1 MYNLSSLPQK
11 IPLFPLTD
19 VLLLPH
25 SRLPLNIFEPRY
37 LTMLDDVMK
46 SDHRLIGMIQPL
58 PNQKNTGDPQVH
70 TVGCAGRL
78 TSFTETSD
86 RRYMIS
92 LTGVCRFHV
101 QQVNNGF
108 LPYATSDIAW
118 ENFSL
123 DLQPLQGEPAFDRPR
138 FLAVLERYLHVMD
151 LSTDWRNLKEAED
164 VMLINTMSMMCPFSA
179 EEKQALLEAQTVM
192 RRSETLITLMEFALR
207 GNAPTQGRLQ

>member
-11 IPLFPLTD
+11 IPLFPLSD
-19 VLLLPH
+19 ALLLPH

-46 SDHRLIGMIQPL
+46 SEHRLIGMIQPL
-58 PNQKNTGDPQVH
+58 PDQQATGDPQVH
-70 TVGCAGRL
+70 TIGCAGRL

-92 LTGVCRFHV
+92 LTGICRFHV
-101 QQVNNGF
+101 QQVHNGF
-108 LPYATSDIAW
+108 LPYATSDISW
-118 ENFSL
+118 DNFSI
-123 DLQPLQGEPAFDRPR
+123 DLQPIQPEPAFDRPR
-138 FLAVLERYLHVMD
+138 FLAVLERYLQVMD

-164 VMLINTMSMMCPFSA
+164 AMLINTLSMMCPFSP
-179 EEKQALLEAQTVM
+179 EEKQALLEMQTTM

-207 GNAPTQGRLQ
+207 ENTGSQGRLQ

>member
-1 MYNLSSLPQK
+1 MYSLSSLPEK
-11 IPLFPLTD
+11 IPLFPLND

-46 SDHRLIGMIQPL
+46 TDHRLIGMIQPL
-58 PNQKNTGDPQVH
+58 PNQERVGDPQVH

-101 QQVNNGF
+101 QRVNNGF

-118 ENFSL
+118 GNFGL
-123 DLQPLQGEPAFDRPR
+123 DLQPVQPEPAFDRER
-138 FLAVLERYLHVMD
+138 FLAVLERYLQVMD
-151 LSTDWRNLKEAED
+151 LSTDWRNLKDAED
-164 VMLINTMSMMCPFSA
+164 AMLINTMSMMCPFTP
-179 EEKQALLEAQTVM
+179 EEKQALLETQTVM

-207 GNAPTQGRLQ
+207 ENKTPTGRLQ

>member
-1 MYNLSSLPQK
+1 MYNLSSLPEK
-11 IPLFPLTD
+11 IPLFPLND

-46 SDHRLIGMIQPL
+46 TDHRLIGMIQPL
-58 PNQKNTGDPQVH
+58 PDQERVGDPAVH
-70 TVGCAGRL
+70 AVGCAGRL

-92 LTGVCRFHV
+92 LTGICRFHV
-101 QQVNNGF
+101 QEVNNGF

-118 ENFSL
+118 DNFSL
-123 DLQPLQGEPAFDRPR
+123 DLQPVQPEPAFDRER
-138 FLAVLERYLHVMD
+138 FLAVLERYLQVME
-151 LSTDWRNLKEAED
+151 LSTDWRNLKDAED
-164 VMLINTMSMMCPFSA
+164 AMLINTMSMMCPFTP
-179 EEKQALLEAQTVM
+179 EEKQALLETQTVM

-207 GNAPTQGRLQ
+207 ENSAPQGRLQ